1 VIGLPNAGRAVSP
14 SSLLRFAIVAATL
27 ALALHAT
34 RAPAQEGPDPDDDA
48 PSATDIPPVG
58 GPFVADYAPPAEG
71 PASAAG
77 VERVA
82 ERLEAVESRLTRLE
96 EKLDRLE
103 ALLRAVHGERLRRAE
118 VLAADPALAEA
129 IRNLAERHGI
139 ARADEYLV
147 ADAPARVAALAKK
160 LARASSERGPME
172 FCSDLDVIRVVGA
185 VAGRRDYMAEGGH
198 RLVVSV
204 AARDARAAGALVAG
218 LLDLPMPHAHE
229 AALWGAP
236 FAGGEATAERLS
248 RFAGGVDADDTRLA
262 LLAFAA
268 AACHDSRAAEDAMA
282 EIVRSGAVDGAFVIR
297 VAANLR
303 AAGKVVALR
312 AYAELVL
319 DEKYAYA
326 AAQAF
331 SSVEGFG
338 RVIGWRE
345 VKDNRPGLR
354 DELADWFRR
363 NRSRLRVERGRF
375 RVVRPDK

>member
-1 VIGLPNAGRAVSP
+1 VICSPNAGSAVSP
-14 SSLLRFAIVAATL
+14 SSLLRFAVIPAAL

-34 RAPAQEGPDPDDDA
+34 RAPAQEAPRIDDD
-48 PSATDIPPVG
+48 SPPVEE
-58 GPFVADYAPPAEG
+58 PLNVDDLRPVDEPLPSE

-77 VERVA
+77 VERVT
-82 ERLEAVESRLTRLE
+82 ERLDAVEERLARLE

-103 ALLRAVHGERLRRAE
+103 ALLRAVHGERLRRARILTSDPE
-118 VLAADPALAEA
+118 LATA

-139 ARADEYLV
+139 AHADEYLV
-147 ADAPARVAALAKK
+147 ADDPARVGALAKK
-160 LARASSERGPME
+160 LARASAEFGPME

-204 AARDARAAGALVAG
+204 AGRDAAAAGALVAG
-218 LLDLPMPHAHE
+218 LLDLPMPDAHE

-236 FAGGEATAERLS
+236 FAGGEATAERLT
-248 RFAGGVDADDTRLA
+248 RFSAGVDAEDARMA
-262 LLAFAA
+262 LLALAA
-268 AACHDSRAAEDAMA
+268 AASHGDRGAEDAMA
-282 EIVRSGAVDGAFVIR
+282 ELVRSGAVDGAFVIR

-319 DEKYAYA
+319 DGKYAYA

-331 SSVEGFG
+331 SSVDGFG

-345 VKDNRPGLR
+345 VKDNRRGLR

-363 NRSRLRVERGRF
+363 NRSNVRVERGRF
-375 RVVRPDK
+375 RVVTPDK